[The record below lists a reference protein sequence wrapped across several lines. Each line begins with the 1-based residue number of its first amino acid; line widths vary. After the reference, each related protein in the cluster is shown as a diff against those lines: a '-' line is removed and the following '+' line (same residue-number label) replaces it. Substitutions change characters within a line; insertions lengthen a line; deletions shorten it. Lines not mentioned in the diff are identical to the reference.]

1 MANGFFNYLG
11 VVMRRACVS
20 WKDDAAWISVS
31 GYVAI
36 IALPFLFSGL
46 LAELVDEA
54 VARFFPWVAI
64 VWLVALV
71 TIVTPYRLWRDSQSQ
86 IQSLEDRIKPIL
98 VFTDPFEETEERD
111 VNYIER
117 ALWIGLK
124 NESEG
129 KTVIGAIPFVEIFGG
144 DGQKITAQRVSLEC
158 RYHSGGRVGL
168 DPQDDMHC
176 LLAKLIIQ
184 SGHSPIFRIGTTVH
198 TINGLNEGERLR
210 LKLYGRARDMS
221 PTIREI
227 VIWHEDKHLKWQ
239 EANT

>member
-1 MANGFFNYLG
+1 MTVLRRSMATWRGAEDWFALFAYL
-11 VVMRRACVS
+11 
-20 WKDDAAWISVS
+20 SVL
-31 GYVAI
+31 I
-36 IALPFLFSGL
+36 LPFLFFGII
-46 LAELVDEA
+46 ADIAGEFVHKT
-54 VARFFPWVAI
+54 VAI
-64 VWLVALV
+64 AAVGWLFIHVLA
-71 TIVTPYRLWRDSQSQ
+71 VTPYRMWRDSQSQ

-98 VFTDPFEETEERD
+98 VFADPFEETEETEERD

-144 DGQKITAQRVSLEC
+144 DDQKITAQEVSLEC
-158 RYHSGGRVGL
+158 RYHSGGRVDL

-198 TINGLNEGERLR
+198 TMNGLNEGERLR
-210 LKLYGRARDMS
+210 LKLYGRARDMN